1 MKKLK
6 FTNYIFWSISG
17 LLLLCCNNN
26 TKQADNI
33 KEEIVEFVS
42 FKKIDFSNLD
52 TNYVFYTE
60 PEEIDCVVTIIWK
73 KSKNQFHIY
82 DDGKGIINYEVIE
95 NSENDNEV
103 YLEAKEKMRN
113 KDVSD
118 EEKATVEPFINYL
131 KMKIEK
137 KDSVALLEIGN
148 KYYGTVYFMQ

>member
-103 YLEAKEKMRN
+103 YLEAKEKMRD

>member
-60 PEEIDCVVTIIWK
+60 PEDDCVVTIIWK
-73 KSKNQFHIY
+73 KSKFLY
-82 DDGKGIINYEVIE
+82 MMMVKALSIE
-95 NSENDNEV
+95 
-103 YLEAKEKMRN
+103 LL
-113 KDVSD
+113 
-118 EEKATVEPFINYL
+118 L
-131 KMKIEK
+131 KI
-137 KDSVALLEIGN
+137 
-148 KYYGTVYFMQ
+148 

>member
-103 YLEAKEKMRN
+103 YLEAKEIMRN